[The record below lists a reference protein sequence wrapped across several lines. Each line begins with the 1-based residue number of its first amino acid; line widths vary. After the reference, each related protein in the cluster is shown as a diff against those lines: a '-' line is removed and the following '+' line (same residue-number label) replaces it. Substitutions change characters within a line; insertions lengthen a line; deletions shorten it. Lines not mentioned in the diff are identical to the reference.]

1 MLPLNPVYLQGA
13 EAVLAPYHLKKF
25 QPPKMTFHVI
35 LSHLG
40 VGEGGQYCCRTLYFV
55 RLQNFQCYDL
65 MALMIGIEIEIE
77 FRW

>member
-35 LSHLG
+35 LSHFW
-40 VGEGGQYCCRTLYFV
+40 GGGRVEIFEVKEANTAAAPCTL
-55 RLQNFQCYDL
+55 
-65 MALMIGIEIEIE
+65 
-77 FRW
+77 